1 MEAVLNNNDMGES
14 LQTRVAILEKEHI
27 ASMALLNE
35 IKTEVKKLNDSRYM
49 MVGAILVLQFLFNVV
64 DIKSIFLKP

>member
-35 IKTEVKKLNDSRYM
+35 IKTEVKKLNDSRYIL
-49 MVGAILVLQFLFNVV
+49 VGAILALQFLFNVV
-64 DIKSIFLKP
+64 DIKSIFKP